1 MPALN
6 KIPRNIWILGFTSLL
21 NDTSSEMIHAVLP
34 LFLVSGLGASVAL
47 VGLIEGIAE
56 ATASILKVFSGAI
69 SDYWQRRKALAVF
82 GYGLSTAV
90 KPLFMVANSPFWVL
104 LARLGDR
111 IGKGI
116 RVAPRDALVADSTD
130 VSNRGAAYGLRQS
143 LDTVGAFLG
152 PLIAF
157 GLMSAAYNFQF
168 IFGVALI
175 PGVLAVACLALGIR
189 EPERPYHALKR
200 PNPLNWNALQSLGG
214 SFWGLAIAAL
224 LFNLGNSSEA
234 FLLLKTKQVFIPDAQ
249 VPLVLVVMNLTY
261 ALSAYPVGVLSDRIN
276 RKMLLLLG
284 WGLNALLY
292 LGLAIAQDPW
302 QVWLLVGGYGL
313 YLGMTQGVLLAMV
326 ADRVPEHLRGT
337 AFGFL
342 NLLVGIALLPA
353 SLLAGWLWQAVSPGA
368 AFAAGS
374 GFAVAAIM
382 LLCVQREHRFNV
394 G

>member
-1 MPALN
+1 MSIPI
-6 KIPRNIWILGFTSLL
+6 KIHRNIWILGLTSLF

-34 LFLVSGLGASVAL
+34 LFLVSGLGATVVS

-90 KPLFMVANSPFWVL
+90 KPLFMVASSPVIVL
-104 LARLGDR
+104 LARFGDR
-111 IGKGI
+111 VGKGI

-130 VSNRGAAYGLRQS
+130 ISNRGAAYGLRQS

-157 GLMSAAYNFQF
+157 GLLVTAHSFRF

-175 PGVLAVACLALGIR
+175 PGVLAVACLALGVQ
-189 EPERPYHALKR
+189 EPDRPYHALKR
-200 PNPLNWNALQSLGG
+200 PNPFNLEALQSLGG
-214 SFWGLAIAAL
+214 SYWGLAGAAL

-234 FLLLKTKQVFIPDAQ
+234 FLLLKAKQVAIADFQI
-249 VPLVLVVMNLTY
+249 PLVLVVMNLSY
-261 ALSAYPVGVLSDRIN
+261 AFSAYPVGVLSDRMN
-276 RKMLLLLG
+276 RKTLLLG
-284 WGLNALLY
+284 GWVLNAVLY
-292 LGLAIAQDPW
+292 LGLAIAQAPW
-302 QVWLLVGGYGL
+302 QVWILVSGYGL
-313 YLGMTQGVLLAMV
+313 YLGMTQGILLAMV

-342 NLLVGIALLPA
+342 NLLVGVALLPA
-353 SLLAGWLWQAVSPGA
+353 SLLAGWLWQSVSPEA
-368 AFAAGS
+368 AFLVGS
-374 GFAVAAIM
+374 GFAVAAIF
-382 LLCVQREHRFNV
+382 LLYCCNREKT
-394 G
+394 

>member
-1 MPALN
+1 MSIPI
-6 KIPRNIWILGFTSLL
+6 KIHRNIWILGFTSLL

-34 LFLVSGLGASVAL
+34 LFLVSGLGATVVS

-90 KPLFMVANSPFWVL
+90 KPLFMVASSPVIVL
-104 LARLGDR
+104 LARFGDR
-111 IGKGI
+111 VGKGI

-130 VSNRGAAYGLRQS
+130 ISNRGAAYGLRQS

-157 GLMSAAYNFQF
+157 GLLGTAHSFRF

-175 PGVLAVACLALGIR
+175 PGVLAVACLALGVQ
-189 EPERPYHALKR
+189 EPDRSYHALKR
-200 PNPLNWNALQSLGG
+200 PNPLNLEALQSLGG
-214 SFWGLAIAAL
+214 SYWELAGAAL

-234 FLLLKTKQVFIPDAQ
+234 FLLLKAKQVAIADFQI
-249 VPLVLVVMNLTY
+249 PLVLVVMNLSY
-261 ALSAYPVGVLSDRIN
+261 AFSAYPVGVLSDRMN
-276 RKMLLLLG
+276 RKTLLLG
-284 WGLNALLY
+284 GWVLNAVLY
-292 LGLAIAQDPW
+292 LGLAIAQAPW
-302 QVWLLVGGYGL
+302 QVWILVSGYGL
-313 YLGMTQGVLLAMV
+313 YLGMTQGILLAMV

-342 NLLVGIALLPA
+342 NLLVGVALLPA
-353 SLLAGWLWQAVSPGA
+353 SLLAGWLWQSVSPEA
-368 AFAAGS
+368 AFLVGS
-374 GFAVAAIM
+374 GFAVAAIF
-382 LLCVQREHRFNV
+382 LLYCCNREKT
-394 G
+394 